1 MNIKE
6 TIAKVVTDVKDN
18 PTRWVKTAFQ
28 LNGQDTF
35 KYWLDNVTQ
44 EAIALLQPFAGK
56 EVNLKTGAY
65 IVSVRLAGS
74 QYTAKDGSIKMR
86 KSTSIELRPSNREY
100 VTDVSSM

>member
-1 MNIKE
+1 MSIIETIKE
-6 TIAKVVTDVKDN
+6 VQTDDKES
-18 PTRWVKTAFQ
+18 PTRWVKATFK

-35 KYWLDNVTQ
+35 KYWLDNVTEQ
-44 EAIALLQPFAGK
+44 AIRLLQPFAGK
-56 EVNLKTGAY
+56 EVQLKTGAY

-74 QYTAKDGSIKMR
+74 QYTDKNGNLVPR